1 MAAPPP
7 ALVLASTSPYR
18 RQLLAR
24 LGVAFEV
31 CAPAVDETPG
41 DGEPPERLALR
52 LAEAKARAVAGRH
65 PHALIIGSDQV
76 ASLGDIIVSKPG
88 DRENAIRQ
96 LELASGRNVDFYTA
110 VAVLNA
116 RSGRLRSDVALTRVR
131 FRPLARRSIEA
142 YLDREPAFDCAGSA
156 RVEALGIALLERVDS
171 DDPTALVG
179 LPLIRVVS
187 MLAEEGLSVL

>member
-1 MAAPPP
+1 M
-7 ALVLASTSPYR
+7 LASTSPYR
-18 RQLLAR
+18 RELLSR

-31 CAPAVDETPG
+31 CPPEVDEAAG
-41 DGEPPERLALR
+41 DAEPPDRLALR
-52 LAEAKARAVAGRH
+52 LAEAKAAAVAPRY

-76 ASLGDIIVSKPG
+76 ASLRGVIVSKPG
-88 DRENAIRQ
+88 DRANAIRQ
-96 LELASGRNVDFYTA
+96 LELASGRSVDFFTA

-116 RSGRLRSDVALTRVR
+116 RSGHLRSDVALTRVR
-131 FRPLARRSIEA
+131 FRPLTRRTIET

-156 RVEALGIALLERVDS
+156 RVEALGIALIEKVES

-187 MLAEEGLSVL
+187 MLAEEGLAVL